1 MRRSQR
7 PSVRRNSRVPP
18 VFRRHSPCAICRRRN
33 VSRAICANTL
43 LCRLLLSIRRC
54 SSSAP
59 TDVDSKRPPSAPPNL
74 QAPKQ
79 LIGLDFYGQCRLFCC
94 ITSLTLCVFPT
105 KKYDTSF
112 SRRIEKRTYIVP
124 SRTKVTYEFKFYAI
138 WWLVTAKFIILST
151 RDIHCSFIFFFCL
164 QMDKIGKVIAELYV
178 TFINLAFSR
187 FFPLG
192 SLFKRNINTLIRI
205 YCQPIH

>member
-1 MRRSQR
+1 MELFVNIKRSSLLVKSIYLSVSRFPSLGRFSFDKVCFCNFSPSLSVPARGQLPYVTASCVA
-7 PSVRRNSRVPP
+7 PSVHPSGETP
-18 VFRRHSPCAICRRRN
+18 VFHQCSDVILHVLSGRRRN

-59 TDVDSKRPPSAPPNL
+59 TDVDSKRPPSAPSNL

-105 KKYDTSF
+105 KKYDTSY
-112 SRRIEKRTYIVP
+112 SRRIEKRTYIVT
-124 SRTKVTYEFKFYAI
+124 SRTEVTYEFKFWAI
-138 WWLVTAKFIILST
+138 
-151 RDIHCSFIFFFCL
+151 
-164 QMDKIGKVIAELYV
+164 
-178 TFINLAFSR
+178 
-187 FFPLG
+187 
-192 SLFKRNINTLIRI
+192 
-205 YCQPIH
+205 